1 VTTLRIFISLLLL
14 LTILLPTPGV
24 ARAATCEPGTAAS
37 QSLDLVQEA
46 FEVLTL
52 MFVERPAAPEILV
65 PATGAA
71 RAKLTGAADPAEEE
85 AAVIRSPSMVPA
97 AEDGSISDF
106 GSFSD
111 VYCGLWTG
119 RERDFAYDAVSYASI
134 AAMTEALN
142 EGHTHFLTP
151 QMYTDHK
158 AWQSGDVH
166 YEGIG
171 ARLAADPLT
180 VQHVFPDSPAAI
192 SGVQFGD
199 RIIAIDGEP
208 ASDLRVTEAVLL
220 IRGEGGTTVTLTVE
234 RPGTQGAWDVPIVR
248 SRIHVPTIE
257 ARMISDIAYLRIDS
271 FPTADLPREVFAELD
286 RFKVQ
291 GAKALILDLRD
302 NSGGRLDVGTQ
313 IAGYFLP
320 ENTPVYQQTTRRGV
334 QTTATS
340 SAGQVWN
347 LPTVVLINGGTASM
361 GEILASAMKEGNVA
375 TVIGSTTSGEVAGSI
390 VVPLSDGSA
399 VQVTT
404 LRIDSGYGTILNNI
418 GVVPNIEVEFTVDD
432 ARAGVDHQ
440 LDAALSHLRSR
451 LAETSVTSSLPSGQ
465 PGQPTGTPAQP
476 TPAPVTIR

>member
-1 VTTLRIFISLLLL
+1 VTKLRIFISLLLL
-14 LTILLPTPGV
+14 LTILLPAP
-24 ARAATCEPGTAAS
+24 AAVSAASCEPGTAAS
-37 QSLDLVQEA
+37 ESLDLVQEA

-52 MFVERPAAPEILV
+52 MFVERPAAPDVLV
-65 PATGAA
+65 PAAEAA
-71 RAKLTGAADPAEEE
+71 RGKFTGEADPGEAD
-85 AAVIRSPSMVPA
+85 AAVIRAPTAVPA
-97 AEDGSISDF
+97 AEDALIGDF
-106 GSFSD
+106 ASFAE

-119 RERDFAYDAVSYASI
+119 RERDFTYDTVSYASI

-180 VQHVFPDSPAAI
+180 VQHVFPDSPAAKA
-192 SGVQFGD
+192 GVQFGD
-199 RIIAIDGEP
+199 RIVAIDGEP

-220 IRGEGGTTVTLTVE
+220 IRGEGGTIVNLSLQ
-234 RPGTQGAWDVPIVR
+234 RPGIPGTIDVEIAR
-248 SRIHVPTIE
+248 GTIYVPTLE
-257 ARMISDIAYLRIDS
+257 SRMIGDMAYLKIDS

-286 RFKVQ
+286 KFRLE
-291 GAKALILDLRD
+291 GAKGLILDLRD

-347 LPTVVLINGGTASM
+347 RPTVVLINDGTASM

-375 TVIGSTTSGEVAGSI
+375 TLIGTTTSGEVAGSI

-399 VQVTT
+399 IQVTT
-404 LRIDSGYGTILNNI
+404 LRIDSGLGTVLNNI
-418 GVVPNIEVEFTVDD
+418 GVIPNIDVEFTVDD

-440 LDAALSHLRSR
+440 LDAAVNYLRSQT
-451 LAETSVTSSLPSGQ
+451 AETSVTSSAPGTI
-465 PGQPTGTPAQP
+465 PGQPN
-476 TPAPVTIR
+476 PAPVTTR